1 MAQEFFAAFGHDSL
15 GTVGTATTNNSGD
28 MEGILM
34 VAAQALEQRTS
45 ALEKEK
51 EILKQTLEELKS
63 QNAVLNARLQALEQS
78 PAGIA
83 RTQ

>member
-1 MAQEFFAAFGHDSL
+1 
-15 GTVGTATTNNSGD
+15 

-45 ALEKEK
+45 VLETEK

-63 QNAVLNARLQALEQS
+63 QNAVLNARLQALEHS

-83 RTQ
+83 TAPE